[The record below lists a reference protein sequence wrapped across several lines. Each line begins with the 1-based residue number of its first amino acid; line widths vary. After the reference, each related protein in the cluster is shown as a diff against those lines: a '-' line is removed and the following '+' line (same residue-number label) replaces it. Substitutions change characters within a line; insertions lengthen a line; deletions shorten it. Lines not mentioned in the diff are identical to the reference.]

1 MALTQ
6 VTGNGLAKSGLP
18 TGTVIQ
24 MVHAGNNT
32 TASSNGATYVL
43 YLTAAITPQFSD
55 SEIIL
60 QHTVSF
66 GGNSNAYGAGKVT
79 RTIAGGTETSLRYG
93 NAHFTD
99 TRFTAASFPMPTISN
114 GHYKIYNTNFSFKEA
129 LSTTSE
135 VTYKC
140 YVIEDSGSTDM
151 CINRSYA
158 DPANGYN
165 APSGSTIILTEV
177 AG

>member
-6 VTGNGLAKSGLP
+6 VIGNGLGKSGLP

-24 MVHAGNNT
+24 MVHVGNNT
-32 TASSNGATYVL
+32 AASSNNATYVL

-55 SEIIL
+55 SKIIL
-60 QHTVSF
+60 QHTVSYS
-66 GGNSNAYGAGKVT
+66 GNSNAYGAGKVT

-93 NAHFTD
+93 NAHFAD
-99 TRFTAASFPMPTISN
+99 NRFTAASFPMPVFASE
-114 GHYKIYNTNFSFKEA
+114 HYKIYNTNFSFQEA

-140 YVIEDSGSTDM
+140 YVIEDAAPTDM
-151 CINRSYA
+151 SINRSYA

>member
-1 MALTQ
+1 MALTK
-6 VTGNGLAKSGLP
+6 VIGDGLGKSGLP

-24 MVHAGNNT
+24 MIHVGNNT
-32 TASSNGATYVL
+32 AASSNNATYVL

-55 SEIIL
+55 SKIIL
-60 QHTVSF
+60 QHTVSY

-99 TRFTAASFPMPTISN
+99 SRFTAASFPMFTITN
-114 GHYKIYNTNFSFKEA
+114 GNYKIYNVNFSFQEA
-129 LSTTSE
+129 LSTTAE

-140 YVIEDSGSTDM
+140 YVIEDGAPTDM
-151 CINRSYA
+151 TINRSYS
-158 DPANGYN
+158 DPGGGYN
-165 APSGSTIILTEV
+165 APSGSTIMLTEV